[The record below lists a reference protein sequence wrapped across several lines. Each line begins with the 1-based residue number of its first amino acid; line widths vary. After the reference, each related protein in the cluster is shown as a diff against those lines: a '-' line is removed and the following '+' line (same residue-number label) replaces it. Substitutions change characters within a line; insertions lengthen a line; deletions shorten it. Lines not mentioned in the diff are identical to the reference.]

1 MHSKKKS
8 RTVSFLSFS
17 PGNLVVCIALL
28 WSLSFAKDPSLV
40 FDSGIVIATHEK
52 FIEIPVT
59 YHPSRFNRA
68 MGLKNH
74 HFMTWE
80 KGSASGKSLFTTPI
94 PDSIVHDAL
103 VEIGA
108 IPGNNLTNET
118 WTKRQDKNS
127 PFPDMLVEG
136 SFVAIEFVLDSGILL
151 TGDILTDKNGKK
163 FDFRFG
169 GNRALIPVW
178 KSGCVVCLQS
188 CPGSKIGNHTY
199 SIRDL
204 VRGNS
209 VFSVKNAPSLKDGE
223 KLKVR
228 IYKLAEPQ

>member
-1 MHSKKKS
+1 MPI
-8 RTVSFLSFS
+8 LLFS
-17 PGNLVVCIALL
+17 PGNSVICIALL
-28 WSLSFAKDPSLV
+28 WSFSFAKDPQMS
-40 FDSGIVIATHEK
+40 FDAGMVIATNEK

-68 MGLKNH
+68 IGLKNH
-74 HFMTWE
+74 HFITWE
-80 KGSASGKSLFTTPI
+80 KGSAGGKALFTTPV
-94 PDSIVHDAL
+94 PDSMIHDAL

-118 WTKRQDKNS
+118 WAKRQDKNS
-127 PFPDMLVEG
+127 PFPDLLVEG
-136 SFVAIEFVLDSGILL
+136 SPVVIEFILDSGTVL
-151 TGDILTDKNGKK
+151 TDDILTDKNGKK

-169 GNRALIPVW
+169 GNRALISVW

-188 CPGSKIGNHTY
+188 CPGGKIGNHAY

-204 VRGNS
+204 IRGNS
-209 VFSVKNAPSLKDGE
+209 VFSVKNNQGLKDGG

-228 IYKLAEPQ
+228 IYKVAEPQ

>member
-1 MHSKKKS
+1 M
-8 RTVSFLSFS
+8 RLLRRVSFLSFF
-17 PGNLVVCIALL
+17 PGGLVSIIGVL
-28 WSLSFAKDPSLV
+28 WCPLNAAQSAFSSVNGLILNR
-40 FDSGIVIATHEK
+40 EK
-52 FIEIPVT
+52 NFVEIEAT
-59 YHPSRFNRA
+59 YHPTRFNRA

-80 KGSASGKSLFTTPI
+80 KGSASGKALFTTPI

-118 WTKRQDKNS
+118 WAKRQDKNS
-127 PFPDMLVEG
+127 PFPDLLVEG
-136 SFVAIEFVLDSGILL
+136 SPVVIEFILDSGTVL
-151 TGDILTDKNGKK
+151 TDDILTDKSGKK